1 MFFLDFE
8 FKIHLLGIKC
18 IFKTPFDVLPLE
30 YGVSSMTSVYDFVG
44 ISIFNTHQVRHNVV

>member
-30 YGVSSMTSVYDFVG
+30 YGVSSMASVCDFVG